1 MPYLVLAGHDQPL
14 EDLLPVDPQPRTEGL
29 QYTRR
34 QYAASGIVIDENP
47 FVELLWSM
55 LDPAAEYQ
63 ALLAQFDL
71 TTATTAPVSV
81 YVQDEYYNWILR
93 NGTAVKPFIGSD
105 GKRDNYFLRDFTILI
120 KNLQAQA

>member
-1 MPYLVLAGHDQPL
+1 MPYLVATGFDEPL
-14 EDLLPVDPQPRTEGL
+14 EDLDPIVPQPRTEGM

-34 QYAASGIVIDENP
+34 QYAASGIVVDELP

-63 ALLAQFDL
+63 ALLAQFGL
-71 TTATTAPVSV
+71 TTANTAEVSV

-93 NGTAVKPFIGSD
+93 NGIAVKPFIGSD
-105 GKRDNYFLRDFTILI
+105 GSRTNYFLRDFTILV
-120 KNLQAQA
+120 KSLRAQA